1 MSDHSGRLA
10 FLADAPPV
18 NAPPRV
24 NLEAGAPAAFVQA
37 LRKHAIRQIAPELLK
52 DRRDIWDGE
61 PEDGQLPEWMYL
73 RGKSMESHKGFHH
86 WGKVIKEDLQCD
98 DRAWE
103 SFGKLLKTNPPEAP
117 YGYMEACRV
126 LAHIFKDK
134 PKDADEIIGER
145 KTWSRYLQRASE
157 EAIEALEHWKDVKD
171 LKHTTSS
178 WNDWS
183 AYTPAP
189 QARKRPADACRDD
202 KTWPSWSS
210 SDTKATAKGKRKML
224 QQGPR

>member
-10 FLADAPPV
+10 FLAAAPPL
-18 NAPPRV
+18 NAPPSV
-24 NLEAGAPAAFVQA
+24 NLQAGAPAAFVQA
-37 LRKHAIRQIAPELLK
+37 LGKHAIRHIAPELLK

-134 PKDADEIIGER
+134 SKDADEVIAEPR
-145 KTWSRYLQRASE
+145 AWSRYLQKACE
-157 EAIEALEHWKDVKD
+157 EAIDALEHGKDVKD

-178 WNDWS
+178 WKDWN